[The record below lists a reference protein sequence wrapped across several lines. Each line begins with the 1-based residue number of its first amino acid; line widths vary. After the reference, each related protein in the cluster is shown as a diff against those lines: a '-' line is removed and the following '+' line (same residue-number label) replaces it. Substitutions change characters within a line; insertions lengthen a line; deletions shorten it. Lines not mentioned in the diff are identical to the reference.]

1 MGWVMSIFQRLATWL
16 GVAAFLA
23 PGSAFADVRSAVF
36 NAEGVWAIDVDRG
49 ACAASRTLKDG
60 STFLLRAQG
69 GQISFGLLAD
79 KPMKVGKTGRLETEA
94 YGFDFKPSF
103 GDGGKTFFFDGEFSA
118 RAVAALRL
126 ASEVRLL
133 VDGRLVE
140 AMPFEGTGFEA
151 TLDGVIACSQGAG
164 GWWGKGVGA
173 KADDAGPQPDQATGQ
188 VVVSKEGIWGVAVSE
203 SPGICVAQAS
213 ADEHTSLQILAAVGV
228 IGLAVGSDSDMVRGS
243 KGRVET
249 NDYAFDFKANF
260 GGPRYMTADQP
271 FSKAQVLALRRA
283 TWLRVIV
290 EGKPLVDVDL
300 TNSGFMEAL
309 DSVAACSRGQ
319 AGWWGAGAKRP

>member
-1 MGWVMSIFQRLATWL
+1 MSVLRRLATWF
-16 GVAAFLA
+16 VTAVFLA
-23 PGSAFADVRSAVF
+23 PGAAFADAPRAVF
-36 NAEGVWAIDVDRG
+36 NSEGVWAIDVDHG

-60 STFLLRAQG
+60 STFLLRAQD
-69 GQISFGLLAD
+69 GQLTFGLIAD
-79 KPMKVGKTGRLETEA
+79 TPVKVGKIGRLETEA

-151 TLDGVIACSQGAG
+151 TLDGVIACSKGAS

-173 KADDAGPQPDQATGQ
+173 QAADTGPRPDQATGQ
-188 VVVSKEGIWGVAVSE
+188 VVLSKQGIWGIAVSE

-213 ADEHTSLQILAAVGV
+213 ADEHTSLQILAALGAM
-228 IGLAVGSDSDMVRGS
+228 GLAVASDNDMVRGS

-271 FSKAQVLALRRA
+271 FDKAQVLALRRA
-283 TWLRVIV
+283 TWLRVVV
-290 EGKPLVDVDL
+290 EGKPVVDVDL